1 MPAVLSLL
9 ENREQSN
16 LNLSRKEARSL
27 LSSCFHQYC
36 CAQRCTSVLRTTLLL
51 GAALVVR
58 AFSPH
63 HHGVPFASVARA
75 RSGGRLPQQ
84 LGGAGKNT
92 NSQHAS
98 GLRGGEAHTRLPS
111 LAVEFEADRPTRE
124 EAKTLRRSNDS
135 RCTQFTSF
143 TGTKVQILMQVRPAA
158 QCNHKIPR

>member
-1 MPAVLSLL
+1 MPAVSSLL

-16 LNLSRKEARSL
+16 PNLGRKEAGSL
-27 LSSCFHQYC
+27 PRSCFHQYC
-36 CAQRCTSVLRTTLLL
+36 CAQRCASIMRTTLLL

-58 AFSPH
+58 AFSP

-98 GLRGGEAHTRLPS
+98 GLRGGESHTRLPS